1 MARMN
6 VRTTAVGLV
15 LSCALVACSGAH
27 GLVPASSS
35 PQSLHRPDAAPN
47 CAGYTPYSG
56 SGGVPISFTNNSG
69 LTPQAY
75 LYVNAGGQYLNTNG
89 KLTALPVGAASTYE
103 FPMSCFTGKGSKQ
116 FILPPGSSFRIYV
129 SFGTL
134 TIPSDGIPA
143 CCEPPNVPTGF
154 KNPNYGILWDL
165 IEYTYPAGSGINID
179 TTQVDSFA
187 LPFMLSVRTGGKTE
201 SVGTSNYAKIINA
214 IKASA
219 PWNTLIVNG
228 VVGGVKMPLRVMSP
242 NDATTE
248 AGSPGMPFNKSFPQ
262 DYFTSPKYYKGTN
275 GYLGALLDYYSTG
288 NTPKKPLYHQL
299 VYVAYQAAFD
309 GQSGCNSRP
318 GGGGATIC
326 PTYYAYSDGKSKFY
340 FALATVPKGST
351 ATFPKLVT
359 IPIGD
364 LGEVNG
370 INGVWGIPF
379 GLPANPTI
387 DQQMQFYMYKALA
400 ADLNRGVAMQRGYH
414 GIAPC
419 SKASTP
425 PNGCAAYFTQP
436 AIPLGNNYY
445 HSPNLTSKEASIFSG
460 YADILHANF
469 VGGLSY
475 AQSYDDFWTQS
486 SDIATSAA
494 PTSVNLTIESMKL

>member
-1 MARMN
+1 MFGGAWPECRHP
-6 VRTTAVGLV
+6 R
-15 LSCALVACSGAH
+15 ACR
-27 GLVPASSS
+27 VK
-35 PQSLHRPDAAPN
+35 HRPNAAPN
-47 CAGYTPYSG
+47 CASYTPYSG
-56 SGGVPISFTNNSG
+56 SGGVPITFTNNSG

-75 LYVNAGGQYLNTNG
+75 LYVNAGSQYLNTNG

-103 FPMSCFTGKGSKQ
+103 FPLSCFTGKGSKQ
-116 FILPPGSSFRIYV
+116 FILPPGSSFRMYV

-154 KNPNYGILWDL
+154 KNPNYSILWDL

-187 LPFMLSVRTGGKTE
+187 LPFMLSVKTGGKTD
-201 SVGTSNYAKIINA
+201 SVGTNNYAKIINA

-242 NDATTE
+242 NDATTQ
-248 AGSPGMPFNKSFPQ
+248 AGKPGRAVQQKLPAKLLHNVRSTTKART
-262 DYFTSPKYYKGTN
+262 DTS
-275 GYLGALLDYYSTG
+275 ARCSTTIRPATRRR
-288 NTPKKPLYHQL
+288 NRCTIRL

-326 PTYYAYSDGKSKFY
+326 PTYYAYSDGKSNFY

-359 IPIGD
+359 IPLGD

-387 DQQMQFYMYKALA
+387 AQQMQFYMYKALA
-400 ADLNRGVAMQRGYH
+400 ADLNRGVAMQPGYH

-419 SKASTP
+419 SKASNP
-425 PNGCAAYFTQP
+425 PAGCAAYFTQP
-436 AIPLGNNYY
+436 TIPLGNNYY
-445 HSPNLTSKEASIFSG
+445 HSPNLTSKEGAIFSG
-460 YADILHANF
+460 YADILACE
-469 VGGLSY
+469 LPRRSSY
-475 AQSYDDFWTQS
+475 AAILRRLLDAIVGYRHLEPPRRASTSRS
-486 SDIATSAA
+486 SR
-494 PTSVNLTIESMKL
+494 